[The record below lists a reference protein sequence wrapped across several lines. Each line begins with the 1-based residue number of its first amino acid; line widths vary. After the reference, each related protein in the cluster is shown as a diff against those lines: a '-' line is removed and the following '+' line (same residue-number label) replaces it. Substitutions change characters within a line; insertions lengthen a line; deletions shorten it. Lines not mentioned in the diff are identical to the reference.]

1 MNEEIFV
8 LSLRQLLGKRRTF
21 ALIALALLP
30 LLVALVVR
38 TSDSSADPV
47 DPLDNAMV
55 NYGLIVTTLLPLV
68 TLVLSTTSLGME
80 IEDGTIVYL
89 LSKPLSRA
97 HASTA
102 KLAASWLPAGVLVA
116 LSASLSGSIAL
127 QGSGESTLL
136 LAFVVSSALGALAYS
151 ALFLFLSLLTTRALI
166 VGLIYVFI
174 WEGLVTELFAGTR
187 ILSIRQYTLGVGDLL
202 TESTKLDAHLDGL
215 AALALMIAV
224 TSAVVALAIRR
235 LNRFESRSLF

>member
-1 MNEEIFV
+1 MNWEVFV
-8 LSLRQLLGKRRTF
+8 LSLRQLLGRRRMF

-30 LLVALVVR
+30 LLIALVFR
-38 TSDSSADPV
+38 TGNTETDPV
-47 DPLDNAMV
+47 DWTANALL
-55 NYGLIVTTLLPLV
+55 NGLIVTTLLPLV

-80 IEDGTIVYL
+80 IEDGTIMYL
-89 LSKPLSRA
+89 LSKPLPRA
-97 HASTA
+97 QVIMA

-116 LSASLSGSIAL
+116 LSASLSGLIAL
-127 QGSGESTLL
+127 EGFGDSTLI
-136 LAFVVSSALGALAYS
+136 LAFVVSSILGALAYS

-174 WEGLVTELFAGTR
+174 WEGIVTELFSGTR

-202 TESTKLDAHLDGL
+202 TQTTELDAHLGGPM
-215 AALALMIAV
+215 ALTLMIAV

>member
-1 MNEEIFV
+1 MNGQIFV

-30 LLVALVVR
+30 LLIALVVR

-47 DPLDNAMV
+47 DPVDNAMV

-68 TLVLSTTSLGME
+68 TLVLSTTSLGTE

-89 LSKPLSRA
+89 LSKPLPRA
-97 HASTA
+97 QVIMA
-102 KLAASWLPAGVLVA
+102 KLAASWVPAGVLVA
-116 LSASLSGSIAL
+116 LSAALSATIAL
-127 QGSGESTLL
+127 EGSGGSTLI
-136 LAFVVSSALGALAYS
+136 LAFVVSSVLGALAYS
-151 ALFLFLSLLTTRALI
+151 GLFLFLSLLTTRALI

-202 TESTKLDAHLDGL
+202 TESTKLDAHLSGPT
-215 AALALMIAV
+215 ALALMIAV
-224 TSAVVALAIRR
+224 TLAVVALAIRR